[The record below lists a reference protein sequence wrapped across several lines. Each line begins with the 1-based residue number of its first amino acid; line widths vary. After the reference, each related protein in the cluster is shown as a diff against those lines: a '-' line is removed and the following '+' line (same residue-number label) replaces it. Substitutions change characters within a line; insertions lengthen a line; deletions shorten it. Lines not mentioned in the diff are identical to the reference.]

1 MNIIKSIY
9 SGIKASAFLLG
20 VFSLSSCL
28 ENGDETII
36 LETDTVMGIPSDSK
50 ADPNPVISDPNA
62 DIPNI
67 QYITEKIDGQYVMRI
82 DMTGIQDPNTK
93 EWLQL
98 FGISSNE
105 ESTQNIWVSVDNNP
119 KGFIVKNNS
128 STEGLSIKTDIVFLV
143 DNSGSMSDEANKIAD
158 DITDFAETLK
168 SSGLDIKFGC
178 VGYGGNV
185 GSQYNDLIQGY
196 GITGGMDISDYNVLY
211 EFLNERDQYGVKRTI
226 GFWGK
231 NQEILANTASLYEY
245 NYAGG
250 ECGVQA
256 LRFADE
262 HFTFRTG
269 ANRIYIN
276 FTDDYNYPGGSNN
289 ISINYVES
297 YWNAARGVVYT
308 VISGP
313 DQTENRPLYKEP
325 SYLLSEI
332 TGGITYYTNSSFE
345 GINLTDLPVTGAM
358 QNSYVIYFT
367 NIKEFMDGKVHQVK
381 ITVLSEDGTVRGEK
395 IFNVIFEEKE
405 EDDTNDEEDSE
416 DISKDNLIGDW
427 KVETY
432 LFEVY
437 KDGKL
442 IGSEVEG
449 EGEDILE
456 SFSSRGIYVY
466 HNDLTT
472 GKWTLSSN
480 KLTIEYSEDDT
491 EVWTITKLTSSE
503 MVRELEESEGGYVY
517 KYKITSK
524 KL

>member
-36 LETDTVMGIPSDSK
+36 LETETVLGIPSDDK
-50 ADPNPVISDPNA
+50 ADPNPVISNPNA

-67 QYITEKIDGQYVMRI
+67 QYITEKVDGQYVMRI

-93 EWLQL
+93 EWLKL
-98 FGISSNE
+98 FGTNSNE
-105 ESTQNIWVSVDNNP
+105 ESLQNIWVSVDNNP
-119 KGFIVKNNS
+119 KGILVKNNS
-128 STEGLSIKTDIVFLV
+128 NTEGLSIKTDIVFLV

-168 SSGLDIKFGC
+168 SSGLDVKFGC

-185 GSQYNDLIQGY
+185 GSQYNDLIEDY
-196 GITGGMDISDYNVLY
+196 GITGGMDIADYTVLN
-211 EFLNERDQYGVKRTI
+211 EFLNERNLYGVQRTI

-231 NQEILANTASLYEY
+231 NQETLASTASLYAY

-269 ANRIYIN
+269 ANRIYVN
-276 FTDDYNYPGGSNN
+276 FTDDYNYPGGSEN

-297 YWNAARGVVYT
+297 NWNTTKGVVYT

-313 DQTENRPLYKEP
+313 NQTVNNPLYKEP

-345 GINLTDLPVTGAM
+345 GINLIDLPVTGAM

-367 NIKEFMDGKVHQVK
+367 NIKEFMDGQIHQLK
-381 ITVLSEDGTVRGEK
+381 ITVLSEDGTVRCEK
-395 IFNVIFEEKE
+395 IFNVIFEEEKE
-405 EDDTNDEEDSE
+405 DNINEEENSGSL
-416 DISKDNLIGDW
+416 SKNKLIGEW
-427 KVETY
+427 KVETF

-437 KDGKL
+437 KNGKL
-442 IGSEVEG
+442 IESETEEG
-449 EGEDILE
+449 DILE
-456 SFSSRGIYVY
+456 SFNSDGTYIY
-466 HNDLTT
+466 HDDSTI

-480 KLTIEYSEDDT
+480 KLTIKYDEYDDT
-491 EVWTITKLTSSE
+491 EIWTITKLTSSE
-503 MVRELEESEGGYVY
+503 MVRELQESEDGYVY
-517 KYKITSK
+517 KYKVTSR